1 LIKHVQMEFPLSKIY
16 AERKCKSRIEI
27 MVVRTED

>member
-1 LIKHVQMEFPLSKIY
+1 MEFPLSFPLSKIY